1 MKKIVFPAFELSLG
15 GRAIFVAVFGVAILL
30 SFMIFIVFLSL
41 SLNMLVYN
49 TAVLLALM
57 VTVTIFVMFLE
68 YSIFLTDIFR
78 YIICL
83 LSLLLKGFEEWTTKN
98 IRHINLSSLSILDL
112 LIIFTLLTSIAT
124 KTILNTESFYGLNGI
139 TVFLLVLSIFST
151 PIIIKAYKD
160 YSNYYPALN
169 HILEVNE
176 DPNITDFLS
185 NFLKELLEHSK
196 SIFIVRFSAIM
207 VTLELFTLNVL
218 NDYTNNLLPIL
229 ELFLGLSVILI
240 LYLTFKTTMHISSF
254 QQPEETPTKKDTTT
268 PKKEEFQEKE
278 VKATTSPPS
287 PLKEDEKKFEENKQP
302 QTLRSQLVLPI
313 GRTTAEDKEEEK
325 EFKVD
330 QKKPLIIPQFPISS
344 TKKNFRNIK
353 VVKVEDIEEKKE
365 SEISKLVEEIK
376 GELKKLREKSKQSLA
391 NSSQGLRRTTNQS
404 ET

>member
-1 MKKIVFPAFELSLG
+1 
-15 GRAIFVAVFGVAILL
+15 
-30 SFMIFIVFLSL
+30 
-41 SLNMLVYN
+41 
-49 TAVLLALM
+49 
-57 VTVTIFVMFLE
+57 
-68 YSIFLTDIFR
+68 
-78 YIICL
+78 
-83 LSLLLKGFEEWTTKN
+83 LKGFEEWTTKN
-98 IRHINLSSLSILDL
+98 IKHLNLSSLSILDL

-124 KTILNTESFYGLNGI
+124 KTILSTESFCGLNGI

-160 YSNYYPALN
+160 YSNHYSALN
-169 HILEVNE
+169 HILEVVNG
-176 DPNITDFLS
+176 DPNITNFLN

-240 LYLTFKTTMHISSF
+240 LYLTFKTTMRISSF
-254 QQPEETPTKKDTTT
+254 QQPEEILTKKDTTT
-268 PKKEEFQEKE
+268 SKKEEFQEKE
-278 VKATTSPPS
+278 VKVTTSPS
-287 PLKEDEKKFEENKQP
+287 SSLKEDGKKFEENKQP
-302 QTLRSQLVLPI
+302 QTLRSQLTLPI

-330 QKKPLIIPQFPISS
+330 QKKPLLIPSFPTGS

-365 SEISKLVEEIK
+365 NEISKLVEEIK
-376 GELKKLREKSKQSLA
+376 GELKKLREKSKQNLAKSPQNLRKTVNSPESL
-391 NSSQGLRRTTNQS
+391 TKK
-404 ET
+404 